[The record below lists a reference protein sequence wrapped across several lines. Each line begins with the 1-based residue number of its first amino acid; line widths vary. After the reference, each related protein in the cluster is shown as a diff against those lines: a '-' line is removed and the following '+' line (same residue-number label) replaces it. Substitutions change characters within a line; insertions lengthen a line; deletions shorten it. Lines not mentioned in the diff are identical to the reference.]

1 MTDEE
6 AIKRIKLLQQDECDC
21 IECQKDKEALMVVLN
36 LIEKQDKRIRE
47 LETALI
53 DEQLKHSGEIEK
65 KDNDIQRMQSLLDLS
80 DANNIEKDKTIELQD
95 KILRLVVEDFQ
106 KENYFKNM
114 KFENVISWILGRFR
128 ILCRRIKKTESKVGR

>member
-1 MTDEE
+1 MTNEE

-21 IECQKDKEALMVVLN
+21 IECEKNKEALMVVLN

-53 DEQLKHSGEIEK
+53 DEQLKHSEEIEK

-80 DANNIEKDKTIELQD
+80 DANNVEKDKIISKMAKFIDNNLKNCLLEVLNVNDVCERKELCKDCIIEYF
-95 KILRLVVEDFQ
+95 E
-106 KENYFKNM
+106 KE
-114 KFENVISWILGRFR
+114 EG
-128 ILCRRIKKTESKVGR
+128 